1 MKKASVF
8 TPFPELIEEK
18 RHDSPWNFKDCEGDQ
33 VYGTS
38 DLVNRRM
45 VVPMGPIGTFIS
57 AHEMGHVKWSPT
69 KVPKVSYDSSILQIV
84 EDARVNMGLDNLNVP
99 CPLGDQM
106 GKFVSGLFDADKA
119 FERYDKCI
127 LRAIS
132 ALGTDIEHRMKRKI
146 RGLPSPWNYK
156 GETWVIHIERSLKS
170 GAARNHSPVAKFA
183 LTRKLAL
190 QLAKE
195 MDDLK
200 ESGKPDP
207 RKPVPTS
214 PPVETR
220 KPFGRPVYTPD
231 DIGKT
236 FATSEPI
243 SVIESMIPPS
253 RSSIEIAIKRDGVL
267 IPKRKRVKPAKN
279 TSMSLFQGA
288 TMAELEACDEDIV
301 SRSDWLKWQPKST
314 GSFMGFQGS
323 SVTFKPEADGDSDLA
338 QALQESGE
346 MEIIEPP
353 LPIMQR
359 KVAVGT
365 APIPKCA
372 MEGTMIRRPDRLCI
386 DRAIFTRVSRSG
398 VGSGFTGYCS
408 ILVDVSGSMCLD
420 DDDIENIIVTAGGF
434 AKVAI
439 YCGDETKGELKIVA
453 ENARRAT
460 PKDMGRIGCGNIVDV
475 PALLWLASQ
484 PLPRVWICD
493 GSVTGIGDG
502 FYASINAQTQ
512 KIRRDSKIVRVHDID
527 AALKHIEGLRG
538 TNIYVGKAESVSK

>member
-8 TPFPELIEEK
+8 TPYPELIEEK
-18 RHDSPWNFKDCEGDQ
+18 RHDRPWYFRDCSDGQ
-33 VYGTS
+33 TYGTS

-84 EDARVNMGLDNLNVP
+84 EDARINMGLHSLNVP

-127 LRAIS
+127 LRAIA

-156 GETWVIHIERSLKS
+156 GETWVLHIERSLKS

-200 ESGKPDP
+200 ETVKPTETAPPRPSFGDAVLEPLGTGKH
-207 RKPVPTS
+207 
-214 PPVETR
+214 
-220 KPFGRPVYTPD
+220 D
-231 DIGKT
+231 DIG
-236 FATSEPI
+236 ATLKSDEPI
-243 SVIESMIPPS
+243 AVPAYSTIPRFGSAVIA
-253 RSSIEIAIKRDGVL
+253 RKRDGTL
-267 IPKRKRVKPAKN
+267 IPKLKRVKPSAN
-279 TSMSLFQGA
+279 TSMSLFEGS
-288 TMAELEACDEDIV
+288 TMEELEACDEDVV
-301 SRSDWLKWQPKST
+301 SRSDWIRWQPSAY
-314 GSFMGFQGS
+314 
-323 SVTFKPEADGDSDLA
+323 KPFDRKGIFVSHKKELSGRGVDINLA
-338 QALQESGE
+338 QAIADSGE

-386 DRAIFTRVSRSG
+386 DRAIFSRTSRSG
-398 VGSGFTGYCS
+398 IGSGFKGYCT
-408 ILVDVSGSMCLD
+408 ILVDVSGSMCLG

-439 YCGDETKGELKIVA
+439 YCGEDDRGELKIVA
-453 ENARRAT
+453 ENARRAD
-460 PKDMGRIGCGNIVDV
+460 PKDMSRIGCGNIVDI

-493 GSVTGIGDG
+493 GHVTGKGDRG
-502 FYASINAQTQ
+502 YSAIEMQAR
-512 KIRRDSKIVRVHDID
+512 KIRDENDIVRVHDVD

-538 TNIYVGKAESVSK
+538 TNIYVGKAE